1 MIPGLLASVRAAAE
15 AEAAVTGGADIVDLK
30 EPAAGALGRLPDD
43 AVRACLAAVARR
55 APVSATIGD
64 LPLHDPARLAAA
76 AEAMAALGVDIV
88 KVGLFDGAPAPA
100 LAALSPLAARRPV
113 VLVAFADRAP
123 DLAAVAPLAAAAG
136 LRGLMLDTA
145 DKTAG
150 PLTRHM
156 DTAALAGFIALAR
169 RHGLLCGLAG
179 SLRAADVPALAPL
192 GADYLGFRS
201 ALTTGARADALDPA
215 RVAAL
220 RQALTTSSASAAAGA
235 ASAARSATAGSSA
248 GSIAAR
254 LR

>member
-1 MIPGLLASVRAAAE
+1 MIPGLLASVRNAAE
-15 AEAAVTGGADIVDLK
+15 AEAAIAGGADIVDLK

-43 AVRACLAAVARR
+43 TVRACLATVARR
-55 APVSATIGD
+55 VPVSATICD
-64 LPLHDPARLAAA
+64 LPLHDSARVAAA
-76 AEAMAALGVDIV
+76 ADAVAALGVDIV
-88 KVGLFDGAPAPA
+88 KVGLFAGALAPA

-123 DLAAVAPLAAAAG
+123 DLAAAAPLTTAAG
-136 LRGLMLDTA
+136 LRGIMLDTA
-145 DKTAG
+145 DKAAG

-156 DTAALAGFIALAR
+156 GAGALAAFVALAR

-179 SLRAADVPALAPL
+179 SLRAADVPLLAPL

-201 ALTTGARADALDPA
+201 ALTVGGRADALDPA

-220 RQALTTSSASAAAGA
+220 RQALVSSSASAAAGA